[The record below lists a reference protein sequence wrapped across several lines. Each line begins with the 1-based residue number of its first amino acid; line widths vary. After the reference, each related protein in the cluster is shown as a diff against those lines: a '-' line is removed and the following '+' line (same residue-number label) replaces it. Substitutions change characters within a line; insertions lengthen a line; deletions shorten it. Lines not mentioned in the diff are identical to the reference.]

1 MYCVCVSMHVFYVS
15 MTVSACSN
23 IVKPFQNKK
32 GQKSFR
38 YPSKKQSSSLERTVF
53 LLSTSK
59 FFGPSYFDMALPKLS

>member
-32 GQKSFR
+32 GQKNLRYLTKNQSF
-38 YPSKKQSSSLERTVF
+38 SLENDCF
-53 LLSTSK
+53 FTSNY
-59 FFGPSYFDMALPKLS
+59 FGPSYFEMALDRLHKI

>member
-1 MYCVCVSMHVFYVS
+1 MGVLCVCKYACFLC

-53 LLSTSK
+53 LLRTSN
-59 FFGPSYFDMALPKLS
+59 FFGPSYFETALV